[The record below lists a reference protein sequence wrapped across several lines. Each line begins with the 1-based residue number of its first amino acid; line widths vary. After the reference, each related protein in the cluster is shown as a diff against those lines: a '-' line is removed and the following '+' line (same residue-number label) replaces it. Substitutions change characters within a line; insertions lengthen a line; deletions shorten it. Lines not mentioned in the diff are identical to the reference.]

1 VVKRKRGRPKR
12 ILAEG
17 EAEKVKGKYV
27 RKAVVSKNEAVQS
40 FSKDAGTQFVSDLPE
55 LG

>member
-17 EAEKVKGKYV
+17 ETEKVKGKYV
-27 RKAVVSKNEAVQS
+27 RKTVVPKKEVVQS
-40 FSKDAGTQFVSDLPE
+40 FSKDAGTQFV
-55 LG
+55 